1 MAILSK
7 GNTYSSGDA
16 VTAANL
22 NNLVDQA
29 TFVTGTG
36 NATDNSTLEVHSS
49 GYLQVKD
56 LGITTGKLAALAVN
70 DDKIANATIPSA
82 KLASATITSLMPSG
96 AVLPYAGAST
106 PTDWLLCAG
115 QAVSRTTYAAL
126 FTAISTTYG
135 VGDGSTTFN
144 LPDLRGRVPAGKDDM
159 GGSGA
164 NRLTSGSAAALDGDT
179 LGTGGGVEEHTLTTA
194 QIPAHTHSVV
204 STADT
209 GTNNCSG
216 KPYMRVG
223 DDCGTINTGSAGG
236 GTAHT
241 NVQPTLVLNYI
252 IKT

>member
-1 MAILSK
+1 MAVLTK

-22 NNLVDQA
+22 NTLVDTA
-29 TFVTGTG
+29 TFRPADGEAADGT
-36 NATDNSTLEVHSS
+36 TLQVHPSL
-49 GYLQVKD
+49 GYLKIKD
-56 LGITTGKLAALAVN
+56 GGVDETQLADGAV
-70 DDKIANATIPSA
+70 TSA
-82 KLASATITSLMPSG
+82 KLDSTAITTLMPSG

-106 PTDWLLCAG
+106 PTNWLLCAG

-135 VGDGSTTFN
+135 VGDGSSTFN
-144 LPDLRGRVPAGKDDM
+144 VPDLRGRVPAGKDDM

-194 QIPAHTHSVV
+194 QLAAHTHGGLTNIDPDGGDGGDAHDPGMDYVISNGAGTV
-204 STADT
+204 S
-209 GTNNCSG
+209 
-216 KPYMRVG
+216 
-223 DDCGTINTGSAGG
+223 GSTGG
-236 GTAHT
+236 GAAHT